1 MALLGNR
8 DDVARGSDVAL
19 TLIKHGASLGR
30 GDGRRRRP
38 HTQRRTVMRALC
50 SGSAGY
56 YYLVRGRYTAGAD
69 GIFTAAAHLAQR
81 TGRRHASSLYTEL
94 SVVSHRAA
102 GRQGQVLSS
111 AVKPCACVAGAI
123 RHGTLTPFLNAV
135 AQNRHRHQLSANN
148 RPAYTRCA
156 HAAFSD

>member
-69 GIFTAAAHLAQR
+69 GIFTATAHLAQR
-81 TGRRHASSLYTEL
+81 TGRRHASSLHTEL
-94 SVVSHRAA
+94 SSIAQSGGAPGSSVVKRCQTVRVC
-102 GRQGQVLSS
+102 GRCHTSRYID
-111 AVKPCACVAGAI
+111 AI
-123 RHGTLTPFLNAV
+123 PQRSRTE
-135 AQNRHRHQLSANN
+135 
-148 RPAYTRCA
+148 
-156 HAAFSD
+156 